1 MGLFQLVCTCC
12 TVTHHNGAARY
23 VQEAPCLQHAVQQDQ
38 DHPHAWTQDGCAV
51 PSQVLP
57 RTALRRLRCLAPGN
71 PASAPYPVLA
81 FEQAP
86 KTVKRAYGGSRCGNC
101 VRTRILRAFLAEEQ
115 RIVKKVQ
122 QQAKKK
128 QKKRS

>member
-12 TVTHHNGAARY
+12 TVTHQM
-23 VQEAPCLQHAVQQDQ
+23 VQRVTYKRRHAYNTRSNKIKIIRTPGHKMVVQYRHKSSRGPRCGDCGVSLPGI
-38 DHPHAWTQDGCAV
+38 PH
-51 PSQVLP
+51 
-57 RTALRRLRCLAPGN
+57 LRPIQYSRLSKR
-71 PASAPYPVLA
+71 
-81 FEQAP
+81 Q